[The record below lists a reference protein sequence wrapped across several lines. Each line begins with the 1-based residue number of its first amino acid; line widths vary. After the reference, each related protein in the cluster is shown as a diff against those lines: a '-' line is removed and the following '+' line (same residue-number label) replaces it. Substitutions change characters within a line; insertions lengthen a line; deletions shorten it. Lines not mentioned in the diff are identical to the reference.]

1 MKKREDL
8 HETPDTEVLAEDTA
22 VLKAVETTHFKRSLV
37 PLDEY
42 ASRQGIS
49 SDVVE
54 KQGRLGVIQIRKFKG
69 RKFVVDVPA
78 EQLSDFENN
87 GDEQSP
93 GQAVMPRST
102 TASQLVTAG
111 LVAVSI
117 IVVVTVFWLY
127 MDAKTKLDDL
137 RAEHASIQNI
147 NDNLTAS
154 NENAKALQEEL
165 AGSKAELAQIQSR
178 IALSKNEL
186 ERVQADLNKARRNL
200 DTVQSQLSGVQGQI
214 SLSRV
219 EIESI
224 QNGLNESRGN
234 LNGLHR
240 QNAEPN
246 AAPQAQ

>member
-1 MKKREDL
+1 MKKQENS
-8 HETPDTEVLAEDTA
+8 HETPDTEVLAGDTA
-22 VLKAVETTHFKRSLV
+22 IQKAGQTTHFKRALV
-37 PLDEY
+37 TLDEY

-54 KQGRLGVIQIRKFKG
+54 KQGRLGVVQIRKFKG
-69 RKFVVDVPA
+69 QKFVVDVPA
-78 EQLSDFENN
+78 DQLSEFEND
-87 GDEQSP
+87 GDEQ
-93 GQAVMPRST
+93 AAAKFVKPRST

-147 NDNLTAS
+147 YDNLAAS
-154 NENAKALQEEL
+154 NENAKALQEER
-165 AGSKAELAQIQSR
+165 ARSKAELAQIQNR

-186 ERVQADLNKARRNL
+186 EKIQADLNKARRNL
-200 DTVQSQLSGVQGQI
+200 DTVQSQLTGVQGQI

-246 AAPQAQ
+246 AAPQTQ